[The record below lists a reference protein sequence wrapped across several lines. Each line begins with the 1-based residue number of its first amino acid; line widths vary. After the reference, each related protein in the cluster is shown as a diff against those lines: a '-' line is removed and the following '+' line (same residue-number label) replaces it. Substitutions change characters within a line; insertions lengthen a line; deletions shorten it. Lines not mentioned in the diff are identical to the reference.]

1 MGQAKDIHVAPISK
15 KDADALINRLH
26 YSHKTVN
33 NAFLALGV
41 FLNGRL
47 EGAMTF
53 GPSMDKSNLGLVRNT
68 AWNGFLELNR
78 LAFSEALPRNSESRA
93 LSIAL
98 RMIRKHYPHIEWV
111 ISFADG
117 CQRGDGTIYRAAGFM
132 LTGIKLNKSLLRLPD
147 GSVTHKMTQV
157 TGKNR
162 AAHFAKT
169 GGSWSGQGVPLD
181 GCQMRYIYFL
191 NPKARATNWQRNPVC
206 GDRAARRGHVSRYC
220 AWQAGDGRRPIGTA
234 ARQRRPPRSSLSRHV
249 GFWKR
254 SRNHMLLPSLTGC
267 DPNRTGERYS
277 MTSSARAR
285 GAWAAQ

>member
-1 MGQAKDIHVAPISK
+1 MSPTAKDIRVAPIAK
-15 KDADALINRLH
+15 RDADALIIRLH

-53 GPSMDKSNLGLVRNT
+53 GPSMDKSNIQGLVRDT
-68 AWNGFLELNR
+68 SWNGFLELNR

-93 LSIAL
+93 LAVAMRTIK
-98 RMIRKHYPHIEWV
+98 KHYPHIGWV

-117 CQRGDGTIYRAAGFM
+117 CQCGDGTIYRAAGFV

-181 GCQMRYIYFL
+181 GYQMRYIYFL
-191 NPKARATNWQRNPVC
+191 DP
-206 GDRAARRGHVSRYC
+206 AARERLMPKEIEYSEIERRGAGMYRGI
-220 AWQAGDGRRPIGTA
+220 ARGKQAMTEAPSE
-234 ARQRRPPRSSLSRHV
+234 QRRRS
-249 GFWKR
+249 
-254 SRNHMLLPSLTGC
+254 T
-267 DPNRTGERYS
+267 DPH
-277 MTSSARAR
+277 APD
-285 GAWAAQ
+285 

>member
-1 MGQAKDIHVAPISK
+1 MGQAKAIRVAPISK
-15 KDADALINRLH
+15 KDADALIIRLH

-53 GPSMDKSNLGLVRNT
+53 GPSMDKSNILGLVHDT

-98 RMIRKHYPHIEWV
+98 RMIKKHYPHIEWV

-117 CQRGDGTIYRAAGFM
+117 CQCGDGTIYRAAGFT
-132 LTGIKLNKSLLRLPD
+132 LTGVKLNKSLLRLPD

-169 GGSWSGQGVPLD
+169 GGSWSGQGMPLD
-181 GCQMRYIYFL
+181 GYQMRYIYFL
-191 NPKARATNWQRNPVC
+191 NP
-206 GDRAARRGHVSRYC
+206 D
-220 AWQAGDGRRPIGTA
+220 
-234 ARQRRPPRSSLSRHV
+234 
-249 GFWKR
+249 
-254 SRNHMLLPSLTGC
+254 
-267 DPNRTGERYS
+267 
-277 MTSSARAR
+277 ARAR
-285 GAWAAQ
+285 LACKEIPYAEIERRGASMYRGIARGKQAMAEAPSAQRRGSGDRHAPN

>member
-1 MGQAKDIHVAPISK
+1 MATAKDIRVAPIEK
-15 KDADALINRLH
+15 RHADALIKRLH

-41 FLNGRL
+41 FLDGRL

-53 GPSMDKSNLGLVRNT
+53 GPSMDKSNIQGLVRDT

-98 RMIRKHYPHIEWV
+98 RMIRKHYPHIEWI

-117 CQRGDGTIYRAAGFM
+117 CQCGDGTIYRAAGAV

-147 GSVTHKMTQV
+147 GTVTHKMSQV

-162 AAHFAKT
+162 ADHFARN
-169 GGSWSGQGVPLD
+169 GGKWSGEGTPLD
-181 GCQMRYIYFL
+181 GYQMRYIFFL
-191 NPKARATNWQRNPVC
+191 NP
-206 GDRAARRGHVSRYC
+206 D
-220 AWQAGDGRRPIGTA
+220 
-234 ARQRRPPRSSLSRHV
+234 
-249 GFWKR
+249 
-254 SRNHMLLPSLTGC
+254 
-267 DPNRTGERYS
+267 
-277 MTSSARAR
+277 ARAR
-285 GAWAAQ
+285 LVPKEIPYSEIERRGAGMYRGIARGKQAMAEAPSEQRRRSTDHHAPS

>member
-1 MGQAKDIHVAPISK
+1 MGQAKEIRVAPIAK
-15 KDADALINRLH
+15 KDADALIIRLH
-26 YSHKTVN
+26 YSHRTVN

-41 FLNGRL
+41 FIGGRL

-53 GPSMDKSNLGLVRNT
+53 GPSMDKGNILGLVRDT

-98 RMIRKHYPHIEWV
+98 RMIKKHYPHIEWV

-117 CQRGDGTIYRAAGFM
+117 CQCGDGTIYSAAGFL
-132 LTGIKLNKSLLRLPD
+132 LTGLKLNKSLLRLPD

-169 GGSWSGQGVPLD
+169 GGSWSGRGVPLD
-181 GCQMRYIYFL
+181 GYQMRYIYFL
-191 NPKARATNWQRNPVC
+191 NP
-206 GDRAARRGHVSRYC
+206 D
-220 AWQAGDGRRPIGTA
+220 
-234 ARQRRPPRSSLSRHV
+234 
-249 GFWKR
+249 
-254 SRNHMLLPSLTGC
+254 
-267 DPNRTGERYS
+267 
-277 MTSSARAR
+277 ARAR
-285 GAWAAQ
+285 LVPEEIPYSQIERRGTRMHRGIARGKQATADDQLAQRRGSGDRHAPV